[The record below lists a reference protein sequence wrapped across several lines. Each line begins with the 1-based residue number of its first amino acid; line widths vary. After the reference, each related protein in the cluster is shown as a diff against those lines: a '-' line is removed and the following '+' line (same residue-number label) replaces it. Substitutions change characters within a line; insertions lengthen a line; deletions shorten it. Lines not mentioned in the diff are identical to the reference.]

1 MVRNMDD
8 YTGTRE
14 NKTRDDAREF
24 DGFVQDLLRLLPQ
37 DLERSRQDLE
47 KLARAVLNAALARMN
62 LVTREEFDVQAELLA
77 NTRRA
82 LDELEGKITA
92 LENADSGQPR
102 Q

>member
-1 MVRNMDD
+1 MDD
-8 YTGTRE
+8 YPSTQE
-14 NKTRDDAREF
+14 NKTRGDARAF

-37 DLERSRQDLE
+37 DLGRSRRELE

-82 LDELEGKITA
+82 LDELESKIAA
-92 LENADSGQPR
+92 LENTAGEPPR
-102 Q
+102 R